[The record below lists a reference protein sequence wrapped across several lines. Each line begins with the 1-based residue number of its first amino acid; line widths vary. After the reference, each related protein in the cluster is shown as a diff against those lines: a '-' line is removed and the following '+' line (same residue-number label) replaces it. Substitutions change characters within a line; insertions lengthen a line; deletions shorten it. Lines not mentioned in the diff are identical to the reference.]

1 MESKTTWESLSIWEK
16 MHLIK
21 IWHVVSMIGNV
32 MMVTGQL
39 SWFSSNHISLKLTEF
54 FVGFGTFFTW
64 FSFTLYLTQHRR
76 YSVIWRTFVNA
87 FPLFV
92 KVLCGVGPFL
102 IGTALLFFTLFWGN
116 TINWQFWY
124 QAQFE
129 LFSLQTGDAIQDFYN
144 STVAVRFFAT
154 NCFFLIYIFLA
165 ISLMQN
171 IFMVIVEDSYLAV
184 KYSKSTDWLLKEE
197 DKK

>member
-1 MESKTTWESLSIWEK
+1 MWEK

-21 IWHVVSMIGNV
+21 VWHIVSLIGNV
-32 MMVTGQL
+32 LIITGQIT
-39 SWFSSNHISLKLTEF
+39 WFSSNSISIRITEF

-92 KVLCGVGPFL
+92 KVLSGVAPFL

-116 TINWQFWY
+116 TGNWNVWIRCQY
-124 QAQFE
+124 E

-144 STVAVRFFAT
+144 TTVIVRFFAT
-154 NCFFLIYIFLA
+154 NVFFLMYIFLA
-165 ISLMQN
+165 ICLMQN

-197 DKK
+197 AV